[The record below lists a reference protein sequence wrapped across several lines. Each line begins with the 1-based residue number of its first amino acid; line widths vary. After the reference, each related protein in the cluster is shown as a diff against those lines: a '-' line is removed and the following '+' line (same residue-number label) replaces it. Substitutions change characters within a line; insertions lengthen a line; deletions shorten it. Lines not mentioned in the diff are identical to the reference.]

1 MYGRYAGSPQ
11 FIVMFAWMSI
21 ESLVYCSKLRK
32 RHALG
37 HFEPII
43 VNRLAARGTLRLA
56 LKQGGLAPSS
66 VIGSE
71 LAVVVR
77 PILPDELSLRTS
89 PIRAPSAI
97 A

>member
-1 MYGRYAGSPQ
+1 MRSAISN
-11 FIVMFAWMSI
+11 
-21 ESLVYCSKLRK
+21 
-32 RHALG
+32 
-37 HFEPII
+37 PII

-71 LAVVVR
+71 WAVVVR
-77 PILPDELSLRTS
+77 PILPDELSLWASPMRT
-89 PIRAPSAI
+89 PSAI

>member
-1 MYGRYAGSPQ
+1 MRSAISNP
-11 FIVMFAWMSI
+11 V
-21 ESLVYCSKLRK
+21 L
-32 RHALG
+32 
-37 HFEPII
+37 

-77 PILPDELSLRTS
+77 PILPDELSLRGVADAGPVCDRMTAGLESLEDS
-89 PIRAPSAI
+89 PTADTPEVVFSRLGGGK
-97 A
+97 